1 MSIHSP
7 RFTPPDVSNAVVLS
21 ATALGSR
28 MLAENRMRKIT
39 PIKMFEEKNC
49 HLGHGLR
56 SNRRN
61 MSSSLRIRCMA
72 NSHNASPY
80 HSKDPFFNLHPE
92 VSLLRGGEGNHDV
105 AGPRKESSGSSVTES
120 LRDAPNPNN
129 HNEAK
134 IKVIGVGGGGS
145 NAVNRMIESS
155 MKGVEFWIVNTDIQ
169 AMKMSPVFPENRL
182 QIGQELTRG
191 LGAGGNPDI
200 GMNAA
205 KESKESIEEALYG
218 SDMVFVTAG
227 MGGGTGTGGAPVIAG
242 ITKAMG
248 ILTVGI
254 VTTPF
259 SFEGR
264 RRAVQAQEGIAALRE
279 NVDTL
284 IVIPNDKLLTAV
296 SQSTPVTEA
305 FNLAD
310 DILRQG
316 VRGISD
322 IITVPGLVNVD
333 FADVR
338 AIMADAGSSLMGIGT
353 ATGKT
358 RARDAALNAIQSP
371 LLDIGIERATGIVW
385 NITGGSDLT
394 LFEVNAAAEVIYDL
408 VDPSANLIFGAV
420 IDPSI
425 SGQVSITLI
434 ATGFK
439 RQEET
444 EGRSLQ
450 GNQLAYG
457 DANLGMN
464 RRPSSFTEGG
474 SVEIPEFLKKKGR
487 SRYPRA

>member
-1 MSIHSP
+1 MIDSSS
-7 RFTPPDVSNAVVLS
+7 RG
-21 ATALGSR
+21 ALGILPVNGGGLLSDNRPGKTKLHRTGCQREALGISR
-28 MLAENRMRKIT
+28 RRSNSSSPPFVCSIMSHSVSPFDKNDHIFRMHPEIPMLRGE
-39 PIKMFEEKNC
+39 
-49 HLGHGLR
+49 GHGT
-56 SNRRN
+56 
-61 MSSSLRIRCMA
+61 IIG
-72 NSHNASPY
+72 H
-80 HSKDPFFNLHPE
+80 
-92 VSLLRGGEGNHDV
+92 
-105 AGPRKESSGSSVTES
+105 RKETIVVEELQDYPAS
-120 LRDAPNPNN
+120 DDYND
-129 HNEAK
+129 AK

-145 NAVNRMIESS
+145 NAVNRMVESS
-155 MKGVEFWIVNTDIQ
+155 MKGVEFWIVNTDVQ
-169 AMKMSPVFPENRL
+169 AMRLSTVFPENRL
-182 QIGQELTRG
+182 QIGRELTRG

-205 KESKESIEEALYG
+205 QESKATIEHALDG
-218 SDMVFVTAG
+218 ADMVFVTAG

-242 ITKAMG
+242 VAKSMG

-264 RRAVQAQEGIAALRE
+264 RRTIQAQEGIAALRD

-284 IVIPNDKLLTAV
+284 IIIPNDKLLTAV
-296 SQSTPVTEA
+296 SPSTPVTEA

-338 AIMADAGSSLMGIGT
+338 AIMENAGSSLMGIGT
-353 ATGKT
+353 ATGKS

-371 LLDIGIERATGIVW
+371 LLDLGIERATGIVW

-420 IDPSI
+420 IDPAL

-434 ATGFK
+434 ATGFRK
-439 RQEET
+439 QEEA
-444 EGRSLQ
+444 ENRPLQ
-450 GNQLAYG
+450 GTQLNQGENFAT
-457 DANLGMN
+457 N
-464 RRPSSFTEGG
+464 RRPTSVAESSP
-474 SVEIPEFLKKKGR
+474 VEIPEFLRKKGR
-487 SRYPRA
+487 PRFPRA

>member
-1 MSIHSP
+1 MATLPTYFTMSDTRNP
-7 RFTPPDVSNAVVLS
+7 MGTLTVLGGRAS
-21 ATALGSR
+21 MENHLARIGS
-28 MLAENRMRKIT
+28 LKISDDKIGFSGFGQKAASSCCQ
-39 PIKMFEEKNC
+39 IKC
-49 HLGHGLR
+49 
-56 SNRRN
+56 S
-61 MSSSLRIRCMA
+61 A
-72 NSHNASPY
+72 NSHSVNQY
-80 HSKDPFFNLHPE
+80 RSKDPFYDLHPE
-92 VSLLRGGEGNHDV
+92 VSMLRGAEGKSTVTNLRQDN
-105 AGPRKESSGSSVTES
+105 SSGSVVQS
-120 LRDAPNPNN
+120 LGDTPSSSNY
-129 HNEAK
+129 NEAK

-145 NAVNRMIESS
+145 NAVNRMIESL
-155 MKGVEFWIVNTDIQ
+155 MKGVEFWVVNTDIQ
-169 AMKMSPVFPENRL
+169 AIRMSPVYPEKCL

-191 LGAGGNPDI
+191 LGAGGNPNI

-205 KESKESIEEALYG
+205 KESREAIEKAVHG
-218 SDMVFVTAG
+218 ADMVFVTAG
-227 MGGGTGTGGAPVIAG
+227 MGGGTGTGGAPIIAG
-242 ITKAMG
+242 VAKSMG

-264 RRAVQAQEGIAALRE
+264 RRTVQAQEGIAALRE

-296 SQSTPVTEA
+296 SPSTPVTEA

-322 IITVPGLVNVD
+322 IITIPGLVNVD

-338 AIMADAGSSLMGIGT
+338 AIMANAGSSLMGIGT

-371 LLDIGIERATGIVW
+371 LLDMGIERANGIVW

-408 VDPSANLIFGAV
+408 VDPTANLIFGAV
-420 IDPSI
+420 VDPSL

-439 RQEET
+439 RQEESD
-444 EGRSLQ
+444 GRPPQ
-450 GNQLAYG
+450 ANQLAHV
-457 DANLGMN
+457 DASLGIN
-464 RRPSSFTEGG
+464 RQPSSYMEGG
-474 SVEIPEFLKKKGR
+474 SVEIPEFLRKKGR

>member
-1 MSIHSP
+1 MVTSGLKSVPCYDAGVLTVFGRRLPYLGRIGCV
-7 RFTPPDVSNAVVLS
+7 TVSDIWPNGNRIG
-21 ATALGSR
+21 GS
-28 MLAENRMRKIT
+28 
-39 PIKMFEEKNC
+39 C
-49 HLGHGLR
+49 
-56 SNRRN
+56 
-61 MSSSLRIRCMA
+61 SLKFKCSA
-72 NSHNASPY
+72 NSHSVNRSN
-80 HSKDPFFNLHPE
+80 SNDPFLNLHPE
-92 VSLLRGGEGNHDV
+92 ISLLRGGGVDVDSNNARIDVSTGN
-105 AGPRKESSGSSVTES
+105 GTES
-120 LRDAPNPNN
+120 LRDSYVANDSNL
-129 HNEAK
+129 AK

-145 NAVNRMIESS
+145 NAVNRMIENA
-155 MKGVEFWIVNTDIQ
+155 MKGIEFWIVNTDVQ
-169 AMKMSPVFPENRL
+169 AMRMSPVFPENRL

-205 KESKESIEEALYG
+205 KESKELIEEALHG

-227 MGGGTGTGGAPVIAG
+227 MGGGTGTGAAPIIASVA
-242 ITKAMG
+242 KSMG

-264 RRAVQAQEGIAALRE
+264 RRAVQAQEGIAALRDS
-279 NVDTL
+279 VDTL

-296 SQSTPVTEA
+296 SPSTPVTEA

-322 IITVPGLVNVD
+322 IITIPGLVNVD

-338 AIMADAGSSLMGIGT
+338 AIMADAGSSLMGIGM

-394 LFEVNAAAEVIYDL
+394 LLEVNAAAEVIYDL

-420 IDPSI
+420 IDPSL

-439 RQEET
+439 RQEDGEN
-444 EGRSLQ
+444 RVLQ
-450 GNQLAYG
+450 ASQAAQG
-457 DANLGMN
+457 DSNVGIN
-464 RRPSSFTEGG
+464 RRPSVSESI
-474 SVEIPEFLKKKGR
+474 SVEIPEFLRKKGR
-487 SRYPRA
+487 TRFPRA

>member
-1 MSIHSP
+1 MATHISC
-7 RFTPPDVSNAVVLS
+7 FTPSDTRNSLGVSAV
-21 ATALGSR
+21 LGGRVST
-28 MLAENRMRKIT
+28 ENRFVKVCSVKLFDETNPLLGASHKIGSGFT
-39 PIKMFEEKNC
+39 
-49 HLGHGLR
+49 
-56 SNRRN
+56 
-61 MSSSLRIRCMA
+61 RIRCLA
-72 NSHNASPY
+72 NSHNVSPY
-80 HSKDPFFNLHPE
+80 QSKDPFLNLHPE
-92 VSLLRGGEGNHDV
+92 VSMLRGGERNDAV
-105 AGPRKESSGSSVTES
+105 TISRNESSSSNVTES
-120 LRDAPNPNN
+120 LKDLPSQNN
-129 HNEAK
+129 YNEAK

-155 MKGVEFWIVNTDIQ
+155 MKGVDFWIVNTDVQ
-169 AMKMSPVFPENRL
+169 AMRMSPVFPENRL

-205 KESKESIEEALYG
+205 KESKEAIEEALYG
-218 SDMVFVTAG
+218 ADMVFVTAG

-242 ITKAMG
+242 VAKSMG

-284 IVIPNDKLLTAV
+284 IVIPNDKLLTAI

-338 AIMADAGSSLMGIGT
+338 AIMANAGSSLMGIGT

-394 LFEVNAAAEVIYDL
+394 LYEVNAAAEVIYDL

-420 IDPSI
+420 IDQSL

-439 RQEET
+439 RQDET
-444 EGRSLQ
+444 EGRPLQ
-450 GNQLAYG
+450 GSQLGHG
-457 DANLGMN
+457 DVNLGIS

-487 SRYPRA
+487 SRFPRA

>member
-1 MSIHSP
+1 MAISASAYFMPLDSRGPRGVLTVLGGRANPLKISDEKIGFLKGGSNFPMIKCAQNAHS
-7 RFTPPDVSNAVVLS
+7 VNQY
-21 ATALGSR
+21 
-28 MLAENRMRKIT
+28 N
-39 PIKMFEEKNC
+39 
-49 HLGHGLR
+49 
-56 SNRRN
+56 
-61 MSSSLRIRCMA
+61 
-72 NSHNASPY
+72 
-80 HSKDPFFNLHPE
+80 SKDQFLNLHPE
-92 VSLLRGGEGNHDV
+92 ISMLRGEGSNTV
-105 AGPRKESSGSSVTES
+105 MTPRQESSSGIVTES
-120 LRDAPNPNN
+120 FKDSSRLNN
-129 HNEAK
+129 YNEAK
-134 IKVIGVGGGGS
+134 IKVVGVGGGGS

-169 AMKMSPVFPENRL
+169 AMRMSPVVSEHRL
-182 QIGQELTRG
+182 QIGNELTRG

-200 GMNAA
+200 GMNSA
-205 KESKESIEEALYG
+205 KESRESIVEAVHG
-218 SDMVFVTAG
+218 ADMVFVTAG

-242 ITKAMG
+242 IAKSLG

-296 SQSTPVTEA
+296 SPSTPVTEA

-322 IITVPGLVNVD
+322 IITIPGLVNVD

-338 AIMADAGSSLMGIGT
+338 AIMANAGSSLMGIGT

-385 NITGGSDLT
+385 NITGGTDLT

-420 IDPSI
+420 IDPSL

-439 RQEET
+439 RQEEN
-444 EGRSLQ
+444 EGRTLQSSQPPTGDTSL
-450 GNQLAYG
+450 GI
-457 DANLGMN
+457 N
-464 RRPSSFTEGG
+464 RRPTSFMEGG
-474 SVEIPEFLKKKGR
+474 SVEIPEFLRKKGR

>member
-1 MSIHSP
+1 MATCISPCSMPSSRRVSVGILASP
-7 RFTPPDVSNAVVLS
+7 RGGILKESQMCTASTLKIVDKKSSLWGACQKNAVEFSWFKCSV
-21 ATALGSR
+21 
-28 MLAENRMRKIT
+28 
-39 PIKMFEEKNC
+39 
-49 HLGHGLR
+49 
-56 SNRRN
+56 
-61 MSSSLRIRCMA
+61 
-72 NSHNASPY
+72 NSHNISSN
-80 HSKDPFFNLHPE
+80 HRRDTFLDLQTE
-92 VSLLRGGEGNHDV
+92 VSVLRGDGNVKEGL
-105 AGPRKESSGSSVTES
+105 RESFIPS
-120 LRDAPNPNN
+120 NY
-129 HNEAK
+129 NEAN
-134 IKVIGVGGGGS
+134 IKVVGVGGGGS
-145 NAVNRMIESS
+145 NAVNRMLESS
-155 MKGVEFWIVNTDIQ
+155 MKGVEFWIVNTDVQ
-169 AMKMSPVFPENRL
+169 AIKMSPVSPENRL

-200 GMNAA
+200 GMSAA
-205 KESKESIEEALYG
+205 NESKAAIEESLHGA
-218 SDMVFVTAG
+218 DMVFVTAG
-227 MGGGTGTGGAPVIAG
+227 MGGGTGTGGAPVVAG
-242 ITKAMG
+242 IAKSMG

-264 RRAVQAQEGIAALRE
+264 RRAVQAQEGIAALRS

-338 AIMADAGSSLMGIGT
+338 AIMKDAGSSLMGIGT

-420 IDPSI
+420 IDQSL
-425 SGQVSITLI
+425 SGQVSLTLI

-439 RQEET
+439 RQGES
-444 EGRSLQ
+444 EGRKPQVARRDGSF
-450 GNQLAYG
+450 GI
-457 DANLGMN
+457 N
-464 RRPSSFTEGG
+464 RRPSSTEG
-474 SVEIPEFLKKKGR
+474 SLVQIPEFLKKKGR
-487 SRYPRA
+487 SRYPQV

>member
-1 MSIHSP
+1 MNLD
-7 RFTPPDVSNAVVLS
+7 T
-21 ATALGSR
+21 
-28 MLAENRMRKIT
+28 
-39 PIKMFEEKNC
+39 IKMATCMSTSFAPSNSR
-49 HLGHGLR
+49 HLARFLAVPGGRTLTENHNGRSCFMKVYENKYGFSGGNRKSGLLQVKCSVN
-56 SNRRN
+56 SN
-61 MSSSLRIRCMA
+61 SV
-72 NSHNASPY
+72 Y
-80 HSKDPFFNLHPE
+80 HSKDPFLDLHPE
-92 VSLLRGGEGNHDV
+92 VSMLRGTG
-105 AGPRKESSGSSVTES
+105 SSGVNNPIKDICNGNVAES
-120 LRDAPNPNN
+120 LEPISSPSNY
-129 HNEAK
+129 NEAK

-145 NAVNRMIESS
+145 NAVNRMIQSS
-155 MKGVEFWIVNTDIQ
+155 MNGVEFWIVNTDVQ
-169 AMKMSPVFPENRL
+169 AMRVSPVFPDNRL

-191 LGAGGNPDI
+191 LGAGGNPEI

-205 KESKESIEEALYG
+205 KESRESIEEAVHG
-218 SDMVFVTAG
+218 ADMVFVTAG
-227 MGGGTGTGGAPVIAG
+227 MGGGTGTGGAPIIAG
-242 ITKAMG
+242 VAKSMG

-259 SFEGR
+259 AFEGR
-264 RRAVQAQEGIAALRE
+264 RRAVQAQEGIAALRD

-296 SQSTPVTEA
+296 APSTPVTEA

-322 IITVPGLVNVD
+322 IITIPGLVNVD

-338 AIMADAGSSLMGIGT
+338 AIMANAGSSLMGIGT

-408 VDPSANLIFGAV
+408 VDPTANLIFGSV
-420 IDPSI
+420 IDPSL

-439 RQEET
+439 RQEEN
-444 EGRSLQ
+444 EGRPTQATQLTQ
-450 GNQLAYG
+450 GEPIG
-457 DANLGMN
+457 FN
-464 RRPSSFTEGG
+464 RRSSSFTDG
-474 SVEIPEFLKKKGR
+474 SFVEIPEFLKKKGR

>member
-1 MSIHSP
+1 MILPMASCTSP
-7 RFTPPDVSNAVVLS
+7 YFITDTRRSLGVLAVVRARASPLKKVGERS
-21 ATALGSR
+21 AIGEKHVSGS
-28 MLAENRMRKIT
+28 
-39 PIKMFEEKNC
+39 IKC
-49 HLGHGLR
+49 
-56 SNRRN
+56 S
-61 MSSSLRIRCMA
+61 A
-72 NSHNASPY
+72 NSHSLNN
-80 HSKDPFFNLHPE
+80 HHQNKDPFLNWHPE
-92 VSLLRGGEGNHDV
+92 ISLLRGE
-105 AGPRKESSGSSVTES
+105 PRQDNGTITEVSRDPSGSNSYN
-120 LRDAPNPNN
+120 A
-129 HNEAK
+129 AK

-155 MKGVEFWIVNTDIQ
+155 MKGIEFWIVNTDIQ
-169 AMKMSPVFPENRL
+169 AMKMSPVFPKHRL

-205 KESKESIEEALYG
+205 KESKEVIEEALRG

-227 MGGGTGTGGAPVIAG
+227 MGGGTGTGGAPIIAG
-242 ITKAMG
+242 IAKSMG

-259 SFEGR
+259 MFEGK
-264 RRAVQAQEGIAALRE
+264 RRAIQAHEGVAALRD

-284 IVIPNDKLLTAV
+284 IIIPNDKLLTAV
-296 SQSTPVTEA
+296 SPSTPMTEA

-322 IITVPGLVNVD
+322 IITIPGLVNVD

-338 AIMADAGSSLMGIGT
+338 AIMANAGSSLMGIGT

-420 IDPSI
+420 VDPSLT
-425 SGQVSITLI
+425 GQVSITLI

-439 RQEET
+439 RQEEN

-450 GNQLAYG
+450 ARTG
-457 DANLGMN
+457 DSNIGGHS
-464 RRPSSFTEGG
+464 RRESSSFLDGTA

-487 SRYPRA
+487 SQYPRV

>member
-1 MSIHSP
+1 MATATFP
-7 RFTPPDVSNAVVLS
+7 YFTPSDSRSMGVLNVLGGRVLMENPLGRFSCLKIYEGKSWFSS
-21 ATALGSR
+21 ASQKSTMPSFRCSAD
-28 MLAENRMRKIT
+28 A
-39 PIKMFEEKNC
+39 
-49 HLGHGLR
+49 R
-56 SNRRN
+56 S
-61 MSSSLRIRCMA
+61 I
-72 NSHNASPY
+72 SHYQN
-80 HSKDPFFNLHPE
+80 KDPFLNLHPE
-92 VSLLRGGEGNHDV
+92 VSMLRGEGNNTV
-105 AGPRKESSGSSVTES
+105 TNPRKDSSSGSVIESVGDMS
-120 LRDAPNPNN
+120 GSSNY
-129 HNEAK
+129 NEAK
-134 IKVIGVGGGGS
+134 IKVIGVGGSGS
-145 NAVNRMIESS
+145 NAVNRMIESA
-155 MKGVEFWIVNTDIQ
+155 MKGVEFWIVNTDAQ
-169 AMKMSPVFPENRL
+169 AMKMSPVFPKHRL
-182 QIGQELTRG
+182 QIGLELTRG
-191 LGAGGNPDI
+191 LGAGGNPEI

-242 ITKAMG
+242 VAKSMG

-264 RRAVQAQEGIAALRE
+264 RRVVQAQEGIAAVRE

-296 SQSTPVTEA
+296 SSSTPVTEA

-322 IITVPGLVNVD
+322 IITIPGLVNVD

-338 AIMADAGSSLMGIGT
+338 TIMANAGSSLMGIGT

-408 VDPSANLIFGAV
+408 VDPAANLIFGAV

-439 RQEET
+439 RQEESEERPPQASQVAQGDT
-444 EGRSLQ
+444 GLGTNRWLSFGEG
-450 GNQLAYG
+450 
-457 DANLGMN
+457 
-464 RRPSSFTEGG
+464 SS
-474 SVEIPEFLKKKGR
+474 VDVPEFLKKKGR
-487 SRYPRA
+487 SRHPRA

>member
-1 MSIHSP
+1 MENHSGK
-7 RFTPPDVSNAVVLS
+7 LS
-21 ATALGSR
+21 S
-28 MLAENRMRKIT
+28 M
-39 PIKMFEEKNC
+39 KMFDDKN
-49 HLGHGLR
+49 GSWGAGQK
-56 SNRRN
+56 
-61 MSSSLRIRCMA
+61 IAA
-72 NSHNASPY
+72 NLSQFKCSAKSHNVSPY
-80 HSKDPFFNLHPE
+80 QSKDPFLNLHPE
-92 VSLLRGGEGNHDV
+92 ISLLRGEGNTTMNN
-105 AGPRKESSGSSVTES
+105 PRNDTSGGSDTEVIRDSSS
-120 LRDAPNPNN
+120 PNGY
-129 HNEAK
+129 NEAK

-155 MKGVEFWIVNTDIQ
+155 MKGVEFWIVNTDVQ
-169 AMKMSPVFPENRL
+169 AMRMSPVFPENRL

-200 GMNAA
+200 GMSAA
-205 KESKESIEEALYG
+205 KESKEAIEESLYG

-227 MGGGTGTGGAPVIAG
+227 MGGGTGTGGAPIIAG
-242 ITKAMG
+242 IAKSMG

-264 RRAVQAQEGIAALRE
+264 RRAVQAQEGIASLRD

-322 IITVPGLVNVD
+322 IITIPGLVNVD

-338 AIMADAGSSLMGIGT
+338 AIMANAGSSLMGIGT

-394 LFEVNAAAEVIYDL
+394 LFEVNGAAEVIYDL

-420 IDPSI
+420 IDPSL

-439 RQEET
+439 RQEEN
-444 EGRSLQ
+444 ELRPLQ
-450 GNQLAYG
+450 ANQLSQG
-457 DANLGMN
+457 DVSFGMN
-464 RRPSSFTEGG
+464 RRPSSFNEGG
-474 SVEIPEFLKKKGR
+474 SVDIPEFLKKKGR